1 MKMHDK
7 KNNNKSNTFI
17 QGLRPFSK
25 SLPQGLKKLLKKGSY
40 NFSNIVDNWVK
51 MVGKDISN
59 ACYPSTIKMSKEMN
73 NGILILNVIHGNE
86 LTVEYGKQ
94 EIIDK
99 INSFFG
105 FKCIKEVKLKVVQE
119 KRILKQNST
128 LDEAKIK
135 YNNKL
140 ENVNNERLK
149 KSLNKLIEAYNA
161 KHN

>member
-1 MKMHDK
+1 MHDK
-7 KNNNKSNTFI
+7 KYNNKGNTFI

-119 KRILKQNST
+119 KIILKQNST
-128 LDEAKIK
+128 MDEDKRK

-140 ENVNNERLK
+140 ENVNNEGLK

>member
-1 MKMHDK
+1 MHDK
-7 KNNNKSNTFI
+7 KDNNKSNTFI

-59 ACYPSTIKMSKEMN
+59 ACYPSTIKMGKEMN

-119 KRILKQNST
+119 KKNFKQNST
-128 LDEAKIK
+128 LDEAKIN

-140 ENVNNERLK
+140 ENINNESLK